1 MKKKFKIIL
10 YVLIF
15 SFLMNNS
22 FALMENKIIVRV
34 ENKIITT
41 YEVKNKVLSS
51 LILTDQAINQDN
63 INKLKKQSLESLIQ
77 LKLKRNELS
86 KHNINYDAAQMNLY
100 LNQISSNDIIGLKK
114 KFMESNL
121 DYELF
126 YKEIETQLKWQR
138 LIFKLYSNK
147 IDINEND
154 INSELQAILKEKENI
169 YEFKI
174 SEIEILINNNIK
186 DNKIIDNIKNEI
198 KTQGF
203 EDAAM
208 KFSISTSSSNK
219 GDIGWVNEKSLSKDI
234 YDIISIMKID
244 TVSEPIKRLNSI
256 LFLKLVDKRQIKF
269 NKIDITNLKKK
280 LLDSKKN
287 ELFNLYS
294 SSHLSKLKNSSFI
307 DYK

>member
-1 MKKKFKIIL
+1 MKKKFKILL

-41 YEVKNKVLSS
+41 YEVKNKILSS

-86 KHNINYDAAQMNLY
+86 KHNINYDSAQMNLY

-219 GDIGWVNEKSLSKDI
+219 GDIGWVN
-234 YDIISIMKID
+234 
-244 TVSEPIKRLNSI
+244 
-256 LFLKLVDKRQIKF
+256 
-269 NKIDITNLKKK
+269 
-280 LLDSKKN
+280 
-287 ELFNLYS
+287 
-294 SSHLSKLKNSSFI
+294 
-307 DYK
+307 

>member
-1 MKKKFKIIL
+1 MKKKFKILL

-41 YEVKNKVLSS
+41 YEVKNKILSS

-86 KHNINYDAAQMNLY
+86 KHNINYDSAQMNLY

-219 GDIGWVNEKSLSKDI
+219 GYIGWVNEKSLSKDI

-256 LFLKLVDKRQIKF
+256 LFLKLVDKRQIKL

>member
-1 MKKKFKIIL
+1 MKKKFKILL

-41 YEVKNKVLSS
+41 YEVKNKILSS

-86 KHNINYDAAQMNLY
+86 KHNINYDSAQMNLY

-126 YKEIETQLKWQR
+126 YKKIETQLKWQR

-256 LFLKLVDKRQIKF
+256 LFLKLVDKRQIKL

>member
-1 MKKKFKIIL
+1 
-10 YVLIF
+10 
-15 SFLMNNS
+15 
-22 FALMENKIIVRV
+22 MENKIIVRV

-41 YEVKNKVLSS
+41 YEVKNKILSS

-86 KHNINYDAAQMNLY
+86 KHNINYDSAQMNLY

-256 LFLKLVDKRQIKF
+256 LFLKLVDKRQIKL

>member
-1 MKKKFKIIL
+1 
-10 YVLIF
+10 
-15 SFLMNNS
+15 MNNS

-41 YEVKNKVLSS
+41 YEVKNKILSS